1 MVITGIDS
9 MEILDQAC
17 EAVRT
22 FRPMSAEEVQS
33 LLSKTAKAAARG
45 DYEPFKTS
53 SLFDGTA
60 RNPEWLGEE
69 PQRLQQLK
77 PK

>member
-1 MVITGIDS
+1 VVITGINN
-9 MEILDQAC
+9 MEILEQAC

-22 FRPMSAEEVQS
+22 FHLMNDEDVRS
-33 LLSKTAKAAARG
+33 LLSKTATTVARG

-53 SLFDGTA
+53 SLFDGTS

-69 PQRLQQLK
+69 PQRL
-77 PK
+77 